1 LAIGDWFIVAAC
13 VVAYLITVP
22 AEADISMLRD
32 KHDNFYLE
40 NSAAA

>member
-1 LAIGDWFIVAAC
+1 VIGLLCIVAAC

-32 KHDNFYLE
+32 RPDAHYSEYSTFT
-40 NSAAA
+40 